1 MFVKEADKMVEVIKT
16 DKGTPPGGYYSQ
28 GIKVGD
34 FLFTAGQIAF
44 NPETKKLVNEN
55 IEDETRQVMQ
65 NLSAVAE
72 AAGTSLRN
80 TVKTTVFL
88 TDMRLFDKFNTTY
101 AEFFPETPP
110 ARSTVQVGPLLR
122 EVHLEI
128 EAIIYCPPES

>member
-1 MFVKEADKMVEVIKT
+1 MVEVIET

-28 GIKVGD
+28 GIKAGN
-34 FLFTAGQIAF
+34 FLFTAGQIAY
-44 NPETKKLVNEN
+44 NPETNELINKN

-65 NLSAVAE
+65 NLSAIAE
-72 AAGTSLRN
+72 AAGTALKN

-88 TDMRLFDKFNTTY
+88 TDMRLFEKFNTTY
-101 AEFFPETPP
+101 SEFFPDNPP

-128 EAIIYCPPES
+128 EAIIYCPPKS

>member
-1 MFVKEADKMVEVIKT
+1 MVEVIKT
-16 DKGTPPGGYYSQ
+16 DKGTPPGGHYSQ
-28 GIKVGD
+28 GIKAGD

-88 TDMRLFDKFNTTY
+88 TDMRFFDKFNTTY
-101 AEFFPETPP
+101 AEFFPEPPP

>member
-1 MFVKEADKMVEVIKT
+1 MVEVIKT

-28 GIKVGD
+28 GIKAGD
-34 FLFTAGQIAF
+34 FLYTAGQIAF
-44 NPETKKLVNEN
+44 NPETKKLVNDN

-72 AAGTSLRN
+72 AAGTSLKH

-88 TDMRLFDKFNTTY
+88 TDMRLFDRFNATY
-101 AEFFPETPP
+101 AKFFPEIPP

-128 EAIIYCPPES
+128 EAVIYCPPKS

>member
-1 MFVKEADKMVEVIKT
+1 MVEVIKT

-28 GIKVGD
+28 GIKAGD
-34 FLFTAGQIAF
+34 FLFTAGQIAY
-44 NPETKKLVNEN
+44 NPETKKLINEN

-65 NLSAVAE
+65 NLSAIAE
-72 AAGTSLRN
+72 AAGTTLKN

-88 TDMRLFDKFNTTY
+88 TDMRLFDRFNTAY
-101 AEFFPETPP
+101 SEFFPENPP

-128 EAIIYCPPES
+128 EAIIYCLPES